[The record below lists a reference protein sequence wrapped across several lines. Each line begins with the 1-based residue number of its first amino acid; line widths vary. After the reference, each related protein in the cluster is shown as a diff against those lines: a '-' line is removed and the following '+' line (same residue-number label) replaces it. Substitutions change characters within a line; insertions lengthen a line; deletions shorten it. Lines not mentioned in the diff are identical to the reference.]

1 MRLAAA
7 PAAPAAPAR
16 YHSSPCPRLLLPH
29 LALVC
34 FSLTLSPAL
43 LSPGCGCV
51 PRHRTAL
58 VSRFFRSCVSSSS
71 LCREREVCIRGGSA
85 AGLQTRLQRLASLVS
100 WLQSHGQHL
109 RRLCLKDSGMLL
121 LQELPVLEGY
131 AIVAGVSCT
140 QLEELLIQFDAAAVA
155 PSWAA
160 LLTALRRLALFS
172 STRLLPPTGL
182 EGLQR
187 CTQLALYGRQSEVA
201 RDTRLPPNLRELM
214 LGTQQGGELPSQV
227 CTG

>member
-1 MRLAAA
+1 MGRAVRLAAA
-7 PAAPAAPAR
+7 PAGPRRRRPVPLLSLP
-16 YHSSPCPRLLLPH
+16 SS
-29 LALVC
+29 A
-34 FSLTLSPAL
+34 SLTLPSSASPAHFPNPSCPL
-43 LSPGCGCV
+43 A
-51 PRHRTAL
+51 RHRTAL

-85 AGLQTRLQRLASLVS
+85 AGLQSRLQRLSSLVS
-100 WLQSHGQHL
+100 WLRSHGQHL
-109 RRLCLKDSGMLL
+109 RSLRLKDSGVLP

-131 AIVAGVSCT
+131 ALAAGVSCT
-140 QLEELLIQFDAAAVA
+140 QLEELSIQFDAAAVA

-172 STRLLPPTGL
+172 STRLLPPSGL

-201 RDTRLPPNLRELM
+201 CDTRLPPNLRELM
-214 LGTQQGGELPSQV
+214 LGTLQGGELPNQV
-227 CTG
+227 CRG